1 MDLVLG
7 LSVTSTAVRW
17 VLVEGTSG
25 EGAPVD
31 RGALDITDDAPFDA
45 DGLLSV
51 LLDANEPVVESGVHA
66 VGVTWTTDADA
77 AALAVL
83 EALDA
88 RGVQNVVSV
97 SEIEAAEAL
106 AGGIAEIAGY
116 DDVAV
121 CIFEPDATLVAVV
134 NAAGVTVDRHDRP
147 TDGDDN
153 VELTSSVIAL
163 NLNDRQLDSIFVVG
177 SSDLDTAVSS
187 IDTVAAA
194 PVISSAEADMAM
206 ARGAAVAAALAVN
219 TLDGAAGTAAETARD
234 VEDRRVDVRR
244 RRRSGHPGGLAVGRA
259 GSSGYSGCALRT
271 DSERERHRRAG
282 SGRSAVGGED
292 GAGRAKAGAASRRT
306 AQAGSRRK
314 ARSRGTPAA
323 CRTPAACGAAA
334 GSDDG
339 RCASGSRR
347 ACTGSA
353 CVCPARA
360 GPGVCTARAGPGVR
374 SAAAASPGGAAET
387 ATARQDHRAHSDHQP
402 VPRAAAAHYSTPNA
416 VDCATSA
423 LYMTRKANVRSLF
436 A

>member
-17 VLVEGTSG
+17 VLVEGMSG

-31 RGALDITDDAPFDA
+31 RGALDITDDEPFDA

-106 AGGIAEIAGY
+106 AGGIADIAGY

-134 NAAGVTVDRHDRP
+134 NADGVTVDRQDRP
-147 TDGDDN
+147 ADGDDD
-153 VELTSSVIAL
+153 VELTGSVIAL
-163 NLNDRQLDSIFVVG
+163 DLNDRQLDSIFVVG
-177 SSDLDTAVSS
+177 SSDLDTVVSS
-187 IDTVAAA
+187 MDTVAAA
-194 PVISSAEADMAM
+194 PVISSAEAHMAM
-206 ARGAAVAAALAVN
+206 ARGAAVAV
-219 TLDGAAGTAAETARD
+219 GAGGQRPGRCGCTAAEAARD

-244 RRRSGHPGGLAVGRA
+244 CRRGGHLGGLALGCA
-259 GSSGYSGCALRT
+259 GSSAT
-271 DSERERHRRAG
+271 PDSRSEQTKNANATGQQVREG
-282 SGRSAVGGED
+282 VPSA
-292 GAGRAKAGAASRRT
+292 AKAARAAPKLAPRPAAPPEAGA
-306 AQAGSRRK
+306 RRK
-314 ARSRGTPAA
+314 AAEARSRGTPTA
-323 CRTPAACGAAA
+323 RGAA
-334 GSDDG
+334 GRPDDG

-347 ACTGSA
+347 ARHRIRPPLR
-353 CVCPARA
+353 PARA
-360 GPGVCTARAGPGVR
+360 GALRTSRPRRPRRMFRRNRR
-374 SAAAASPGGAAET
+374 SRRCS
-387 ATARQDHRAHSDHQP
+387 RNR
-402 VPRAAAAHYSTPNA
+402 V
-416 VDCATSA
+416 CATRSSSAFRSSTGSTTRSLSTRRGSRATA
-423 LYMTRKANVRSLF
+423 LYMTRKANVHSLF

>member
-106 AGGIAEIAGY
+106 AGGIADIAGY

-134 NAAGVTVDRHDRP
+134 NADGVTVDRQDRP

-163 NLNDRQLDSIFVVG
+163 DLNDRQLDSIFVVG

-219 TLDGAAGTAAETARD
+219 TLDGAEAPLLKLRGMSKTAVLTS
-234 VEDRRVDVRR
+234 VV
-244 RRRSGHPGGLAVGRA
+244 
-259 GSSGYSGCALRT
+259 
-271 DSERERHRRAG
+271 
-282 SGRSAVGGED
+282 
-292 GAGRAKAGAASRRT
+292 
-306 AQAGSRRK
+306 
-314 ARSRGTPAA
+314 
-323 CRTPAACGAAA
+323 
-334 GSDDG
+334 
-339 RCASGSRR
+339 
-347 ACTGSA
+347 
-353 CVCPARA
+353 
-360 GPGVCTARAGPGVR
+360 
-374 SAAAASPGGAAET
+374 AAAAVTLVVSLSVALGLRATPDSHSEQTQNANATGEQVREGVPSAAKM
-387 ATARQDHRAHSDHQP
+387 AQAAPKLAPRPAAPPKP
-402 VPRAAAAHYSTPNA
+402 VPAAKPPKPAPAAPPPPAAPPVAQTMVAAPPAPAAPAPDPPAYVPPAPAPAYVPPAPAPAYVPPQPQVPA
-416 VDCATSA
+416 VQPEPRLRDKIIERIPIINRFHEPQFQ
-423 LYMTRKANVRSLF
+423 YPTR
-436 A
+436 